1 MSLTVRT
8 QTIQH
13 FELTISS
20 DELLE
25 VINNFLVQKFFEA
38 RKADGMPHES
48 PDFSKKIKVEIEK
61 RANLL
66 MGEGLTAFETFEDG
80 PFELGGRS
88 SFCLTFTV
96 DGTYGG

>member
-8 QTIQH
+8 QTTQH

-20 DELLE
+20 DELRE

-38 RKADGMPHES
+38 LSDAGAEIEPPGFNKKVKA
-48 PDFSKKIKVEIEK
+48 EIEK

-66 MGEGLTAFETFEDG
+66 MDAGLTAFETSE
-80 PFELGGRS
+80 ELRLDRISSS
-88 SFCLTFTV
+88 SFYLTFAV
-96 DGTYGG
+96 DGT